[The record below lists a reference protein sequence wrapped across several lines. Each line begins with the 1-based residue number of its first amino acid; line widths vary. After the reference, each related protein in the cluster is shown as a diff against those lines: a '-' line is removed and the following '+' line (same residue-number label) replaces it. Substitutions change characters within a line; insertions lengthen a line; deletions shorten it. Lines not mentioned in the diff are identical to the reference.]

1 MDYKELCCETRLTK
15 KEGFDFNIFKLFLYF
30 LFFCVTCS
38 SCTSYKNI
46 PYFVDFPDTA
56 QRTSVETQ
64 AFKSPV
70 IKPDD
75 LLNITIVTVDPEIT
89 ALLNSPNIVTQTIGS
104 TANSSPAGITPQSV
118 SGYLVDKN
126 GEVEL
131 PFVGKLKLDGYTTVD
146 AREAIRTAMER
157 YVKNPIVNVKFSN
170 FKVTVF
176 GEVARPATYIMPT
189 EKVTLFDALAQA
201 GDLTIFGRRDNI
213 LVIRDTLDN
222 KKNMVHLN
230 LNSKNIMSSPYFF
243 LQPNDVVYVEPAE
256 SKAASTDA
264 VRNRNI
270 TIFASVLTL
279 LIVVATRVK

>member
-1 MDYKELCCETRLTK
+1 MNYKGSRNQLTETIFNRNILRL
-15 KEGFDFNIFKLFLYF
+15 GLYF
-30 LFFCVTCS
+30 IFFCVACT

-46 PYFVDFPDTA
+46 PYFADFPDTTY
-56 QRTSVETQ
+56 RTSVQTQ

-75 LLNITIVTVDPEIT
+75 LLSITIETIDPDIT
-89 ALLNSPNIVTQTIGS
+89 TLLNSPNIAQAVGTSASLQPQT
-104 TANSSPAGITPQSV
+104 V

-131 PFVGKLKLDGYTTVD
+131 PFAGKLKLEGYTTIE
-146 AREAIRTAMER
+146 AREAVRTAMQK
-157 YVKNPIVNVKFSN
+157 YVKDPIVNIKFSN

-189 EKVTLFDALAQA
+189 EKVTLFDALSQA
-201 GDLTIFGRRDNI
+201 GDLTIYGRRENV
-213 LVIRDTLDN
+213 LVIRDTLGD
-222 KKNMVHLN
+222 KKNMIHLN
-230 LNSKNIMSSPYFF
+230 LNSKDIISSPYFF
-243 LQPNDVVYVEPAE
+243 LQPNDVVYVEPNK

-270 TIFASVLTL
+270 TLLASL
-279 LIVVATRVK
+279 LSIILVVATRIK